1 MKKIIE
7 NIRKDKVIHY
17 IIIIAASLI
26 AAIPLIN
33 LRIYGTDDGYV
44 HMLRIFGME
53 QILKEQNFPPF
64 IYSKFAN
71 GFGYAINLFYSP
83 IVTYGPLFFRI
94 FGLHYYTCLKLF
106 AYSTILIS
114 CFTMYNFLYEVS
126 KKREIAILGAV
137 IYAFIPYRLET
148 IFNRFAIGE
157 FTAYIFFPMLFHG
170 LFNLLKGDGK
180 KHYYIAIAAIG
191 LILTH
196 TISTEYSAIF
206 ALLYIIF
213 NFKQLKNKGVIRK
226 IVINVIF
233 ILAITTFFTVP
244 LMEHK
249 ILGNYVIFNSTSMK
263 SLPSDV
269 QNSTIKISQL
279 FKDIGEVNGVSFKIG
294 IPLIILT
301 LLGIVSYKKVDKNIR
316 SEYITFAVIAMISL
330 AMVTKL
336 FPWIIM
342 PKTLTTLQ
350 FAWRMLAFFEF
361 ALSIICAI
369 NLYYF
374 IDIICKKS
382 NKNSKN
388 TKVHTK
394 TENLY
399 NMLLLFAIIVIII
412 SMMKI
417 DYNYSYEKE
426 KFLTDEE
433 YETKINE
440 KNSIWSINREYLPEK
455 VDVKELGKSYLDYRE
470 DKVYV
475 LEGNATII
483 NEKKKDLQ
491 LEFDIENYKANTI
504 LELPYVYYLGY
515 KVTIEQKDN
524 EIKTKMTNTYNET
537 RIVKIDKKSTENIRT
552 LESNNGMLAIK
563 LDENIESAHITV
575 KYTGTTIEKVAYVI
589 SAISI
594 ITFIGYV
601 IYSKKQD
608 I

>member
-17 IIIIAASLI
+17 IIIIVASLI

-114 CFTMYNFLYEVS
+114 CFTMYNFLYDVS

-206 ALLYIIF
+206 ALLYIVF

-226 IVINVIF
+226 IAINVIF

-316 SEYITFAVIAMISL
+316 SEYITFTVIAMISL

-342 PKTLTTLQ
+342 PKILTTLQ
-350 FAWRMLAFFEF
+350 FAWRMQAFFEF

-382 NKNSKN
+382 SKNSKD

-399 NMLLLFAIIVIII
+399 NMLLLFAIIVIIT

-455 VDVKELGKSYLDYRE
+455 VDVKKLGKSYLDYRE
-470 DKVYV
+470 NRVYV
-475 LEGNATII
+475 LDGNATII
-483 NEKKKDLQ
+483 NEKKEDLQ

-504 LELPYVYYLGY
+504 LELPYIYYLGY
-515 KVTIEQKDN
+515 TVTTEQN
-524 EIKTKMTNTYNET
+524 E
-537 RIVKIDKKSTENIRT
+537 KIQVF
-552 LESNNGMLAIK
+552 ESDNGMLAIK

-575 KYTGTTIEKVAYVI
+575 KYTGTIIEKVSYLI

>member
-7 NIRKDKVIHY
+7 NIRKDKIIHY

-196 TISTEYSAIF
+196 TISTEYSVIF

-226 IVINVIF
+226 IAINVIF
-233 ILAITTFFTVP
+233 ILAITAFFTVP

-269 QNSTIKISQL
+269 QNSTIKILQL
-279 FKDIGEVNGVSFKIG
+279 FKDIGEVNGVSFKVG

-301 LLGIVSYKKVDKNIR
+301 LLGIVSYKKMDKNIK

-342 PKTLTTLQ
+342 PKILTTLQ

-382 NKNSKN
+382 SKNSKE

-399 NMLLLFAIIVIII
+399 NMLLLFAIIVIIT

-470 DKVYV
+470 NRVYV
-475 LEGNATII
+475 LDGNSTIT
-483 NEKKKDLQ
+483 NEKKKGLQ

-504 LELPYVYYLGY
+504 LELPYIYYLGY
-515 KVTIEQKDN
+515 TVTTEQN
-524 EIKTKMTNTYNET
+524 E
-537 RIVKIDKKSTENIRT
+537 KIQMF
-552 LESNNGMLAIK
+552 ESNNGMLAIK

-575 KYTGTTIEKVAYVI
+575 KYTGTTIEKVSYLI

>member
-1 MKKIIE
+1 
-7 NIRKDKVIHY
+7 
-17 IIIIAASLI
+17 
-26 AAIPLIN
+26 
-33 LRIYGTDDGYV
+33 
-44 HMLRIFGME
+44 MLRIFGME

-114 CFTMYNFLYEVS
+114 CFTMYNFLYDVS

-206 ALLYIIF
+206 ALLYIVF

-226 IVINVIF
+226 IAINVIF

-316 SEYITFAVIAMISL
+316 SEYITFTVIAMISL

-342 PKTLTTLQ
+342 PKILTTLQ
-350 FAWRMLAFFEF
+350 FAWRMQAFFEF

-382 NKNSKN
+382 SKNSKD

-399 NMLLLFAIIVIII
+399 NMLLLFAIIVIIT

-455 VDVKELGKSYLDYRE
+455 VDVKKLGKSYLDYRE
-470 DKVYV
+470 NRVYV
-475 LEGNATII
+475 LDGNATII
-483 NEKKKDLQ
+483 NEKKEDLQ

-504 LELPYVYYLGY
+504 LELPYIYYLGY
-515 KVTIEQKDN
+515 TVTTEQN
-524 EIKTKMTNTYNET
+524 E
-537 RIVKIDKKSTENIRT
+537 KIQVF
-552 LESNNGMLAIK
+552 ESDNGMLAIK

-575 KYTGTTIEKVAYVI
+575 KYTGTIIEKVSYLI

>member
-114 CFTMYNFLYEVS
+114 CFTMYNFLYDVS

-213 NFKQLKNKGVIRK
+213 NFKQLKNKGVIKK
-226 IVINVIF
+226 IAINVIF

-316 SEYITFAVIAMISL
+316 SEYITFTVIAMISL

-342 PKTLTTLQ
+342 PKILTTLQ

-374 IDIICKKS
+374 IDTICKKS
-382 NKNSKN
+382 SKNSKD

-399 NMLLLFAIIVIII
+399 NMLLLFAIIVIIT

-455 VDVKELGKSYLDYRE
+455 VDVKKLGKSYLDYRE
-470 DKVYV
+470 NRVYV
-475 LEGNATII
+475 LDGNATII
-483 NEKKKDLQ
+483 NEKKEDLQ

-504 LELPYVYYLGY
+504 LELPYIYYLGY
-515 KVTIEQKDN
+515 TVTTEQN
-524 EIKTKMTNTYNET
+524 E
-537 RIVKIDKKSTENIRT
+537 KIQVF
-552 LESNNGMLAIK
+552 ESDNGMLAIK

-575 KYTGTTIEKVAYVI
+575 KYTGTIIEKVSYLI

>member
-114 CFTMYNFLYEVS
+114 CFTMYNFLYDVS

-206 ALLYIIF
+206 ALLYIVF

-226 IVINVIF
+226 IAINVIF

-249 ILGNYVIFNSTSMK
+249 ILGNYVIFNSKSMR

-342 PKTLTTLQ
+342 PNILTTLQ

-374 IDIICKKS
+374 VDIICKKS

-601 IYSKKQD
+601 IYIKKQD

>member
-180 KHYYIAIAAIG
+180 KHYYIAISGVG

-196 TISTEYSAIF
+196 TISTEYSVLLAI
-206 ALLYIIF
+206 LYMILNIR
-213 NFKQLKNKGVIRK
+213 KLKNIEVWKK
-226 IVINVIF
+226 IGINLLI
-233 ILAITTFFTVP
+233 IITLTAFYTMP
-244 LMEHK
+244 IIEHK
-249 ILGNYVIFNSTSMK
+249 LFGNYTIFDSTSMR
-263 SLPSDV
+263 SLPSDL
-269 QNSTIKISQL
+269 QNASISITQL
-279 FKDIGEVNGVSFKIG
+279 FKDTTEPEGVDFNLE
-294 IPLIILT
+294 IPLVLFAI
-301 LLGIVSYKKVDKNIR
+301 LGIFVFKKI
-316 SEYITFAVIAMISL
+316 SEDLKPEYLKFLLIAVISL
-330 AMVTKL
+330 YMTNKL

-342 PKTLTTLQ
+342 PNVLTTLQ
-350 FAWRMLAFFEF
+350 FPWRMLAFFEF
-361 ALSIICAI
+361 ALSVLCAI
-369 NLYYF
+369 NIYTL
-374 IDIICKKS
+374 IEMIAK
-382 NKNSKN
+382 NK
-388 TKVHTK
+388 
-394 TENLY
+394 E
-399 NMLLLFAIIVIII
+399 LLRNILFTCFIVIISI
-412 SMMKI
+412 SMAKVN
-417 DYNYSYEKE
+417 YNYKYEAK
-426 KFLTDEE
+426 KTLSDEE
-433 YETKINE
+433 FE
-440 KNSIWSINREYLPEK
+440 KKRIVDEPLSIWSINREYLPLNMDK
-455 VDVKELGKSYLDYRE
+455 DYIEDRE
-470 DKVYV
+470 NSTIV
-475 LEGNATII
+475 LQGQAEIS
-483 NEKKKDLQ
+483 NEQKNGLN
-491 LEFDIENYKANTI
+491 LEFDVENVEEGTV
-504 LELPYVYYLGY
+504 LELPYIYYLGY
-515 KVTIEQKDN
+515 QAEIQEFSESNDSII
-524 EIKTKMTNTYNET
+524 EIKSKTFE
-537 RIVKIDKKSTENIRT
+537 SENHFV
-552 LESNNGMLAIK
+552 AIK
-563 LDENIESAHITV
+563 LGNNIQKAHIVV
-575 KYTGTTIEKVAYVI
+575 KYKGTIVEKVGYIISGLSTVI
-589 SAISI
+589 I
-594 ITFIGYV
+594 IV
-601 IYSKKQD
+601 ICIIKKRKD
-608 I
+608 KKNEGRKA

>member
-126 KKREIAILGAV
+126 KKREIAILGAL

-206 ALLYIIF
+206 ALLYIVF

-226 IVINVIF
+226 IAINVIF

-249 ILGNYVIFNSTSMK
+249 ILGNYVIFNSKSMK

-279 FKDIGEVNGVSFKIG
+279 FKDIGEVNGVSFKVG
-294 IPLIILT
+294 IPLIILM
-301 LLGIVSYKKVDKNIR
+301 LLGIVSYKKMDKNIK

-342 PKTLTTLQ
+342 PKILTTLQ

-382 NKNSKN
+382 SKNSKD

-399 NMLLLFAIIVIII
+399 NMLLLFAIIVIIT

-455 VDVKELGKSYLDYRE
+455 VDVKKLGTSYLDYRE
-470 DKVYV
+470 NRVYV
-475 LEGNATII
+475 LDGNSTIT
-483 NEKKKDLQ
+483 NEKKKGLQ

-504 LELPYVYYLGY
+504 LELPYTYYLGY
-515 KVTIEQKDN
+515 TVTTEQN
-524 EIKTKMTNTYNET
+524 E
-537 RIVKIDKKSTENIRT
+537 KIQMF
-552 LESNNGMLAIK
+552 ESDNGMLAIK

-575 KYTGTTIEKVAYVI
+575 KYTGTIIEKVSYLI

>member
-114 CFTMYNFLYEVS
+114 CFTMYNFLYDVS

-350 FAWRMLAFFEF
+350 FAWRLLAFFEF
-361 ALSIICAI
+361 ALSIICVI

-374 IDIICKKS
+374 VDIICKKS

-433 YETKINE
+433 YERKINE

-601 IYSKKQD
+601 IYIKKQD

>member
-114 CFTMYNFLYEVS
+114 CFTMYNFLYDVS

-206 ALLYIIF
+206 ALLYIVF

-226 IVINVIF
+226 IAINVIF
-233 ILAITTFFTVP
+233 ILAITAFFTVP

-316 SEYITFAVIAMISL
+316 SEYITFTVIAMISL

-382 NKNSKN
+382 SKNSKD

-399 NMLLLFAIIVIII
+399 NMLLLFAIIVIIT

-455 VDVKELGKSYLDYRE
+455 VDVKKLGKSYLDYRE
-470 DKVYV
+470 NRVYV
-475 LEGNATII
+475 LDGNATII
-483 NEKKKDLQ
+483 NEKKEDLQ

-504 LELPYVYYLGY
+504 LELPYIYYLGY
-515 KVTIEQKDN
+515 TVTTEQN
-524 EIKTKMTNTYNET
+524 E
-537 RIVKIDKKSTENIRT
+537 KIQVF
-552 LESNNGMLAIK
+552 ESDNGMLAIK

-575 KYTGTTIEKVAYVI
+575 KYTGTTIEKVSYLI

>member
-126 KKREIAILGAV
+126 KKREIAILGAI

-180 KHYYIAIAAIG
+180 KHYYIAISAIG

-342 PKTLTTLQ
+342 PNILTTLQ

-374 IDIICKKS
+374 VDIICKKS

-601 IYSKKQD
+601 IYIKKQD

>member
-114 CFTMYNFLYEVS
+114 CFTMYNFLYDVS

-206 ALLYIIF
+206 ALLYIVF

-226 IVINVIF
+226 IAINVIF

-316 SEYITFAVIAMISL
+316 SEYITFTVIAMISL

-342 PKTLTTLQ
+342 PKILTTLQ
-350 FAWRMLAFFEF
+350 FAWRMQAFFEF

-382 NKNSKN
+382 SKNSKD

-399 NMLLLFAIIVIII
+399 NMLLLFAIIVIIT

-455 VDVKELGKSYLDYRE
+455 VDVKKLGKSYLDYRE
-470 DKVYV
+470 NRVYV
-475 LEGNATII
+475 LDGNATII
-483 NEKKKDLQ
+483 NEKKEDLQ

-504 LELPYVYYLGY
+504 LELPYIYYLGY
-515 KVTIEQKDN
+515 TVTTEQN
-524 EIKTKMTNTYNET
+524 E
-537 RIVKIDKKSTENIRT
+537 KIQVF
-552 LESNNGMLAIK
+552 ESDNGMLAIK

-575 KYTGTTIEKVAYVI
+575 KYTGTIIEKVSYLI
-589 SAISI
+589 SAISV

>member
-114 CFTMYNFLYEVS
+114 CFTMYNFLYDVS

-206 ALLYIIF
+206 ALLYIVF

-226 IVINVIF
+226 IAINVIF

-316 SEYITFAVIAMISL
+316 SEYITFTVIAMISL

-342 PKTLTTLQ
+342 PKILTTLQ
-350 FAWRMLAFFEF
+350 FAWRMQAFFEF

-382 NKNSKN
+382 SKNSKD

-399 NMLLLFAIIVIII
+399 NMLLLFAIIVIIT

-455 VDVKELGKSYLDYRE
+455 VDVKKLGKSYLDYRE
-470 DKVYV
+470 NRVYV
-475 LEGNATII
+475 LDGNATII
-483 NEKKKDLQ
+483 NEKKEDLQ

-504 LELPYVYYLGY
+504 LELPYTYYLGY
-515 KVTIEQKDN
+515 TVTTEQNK
-524 EIKTKMTNTYNET
+524 
-537 RIVKIDKKSTENIRT
+537 KIQMF
-552 LESNNGMLAIK
+552 ESDNGMLAIK

-575 KYTGTTIEKVAYVI
+575 KYTGTIIEKVSYLI
-589 SAISI
+589 SAISV
-594 ITFIGYV
+594 ITFVGYV

>member
-26 AAIPLIN
+26 AAIQLIN

-126 KKREIAILGAV
+126 KKREIATLGAV

-206 ALLYIIF
+206 ALLYIVF

-226 IVINVIF
+226 IAINVIF
-233 ILAITTFFTVP
+233 ILAITAFFTVP

-263 SLPSDV
+263 SLPIDV

-316 SEYITFAVIAMISL
+316 SEYITFTAIAMISL

-374 IDIICKKS
+374 VEMIAKDK
-382 NKNSKN
+382 
-388 TKVHTK
+388 
-394 TENLY
+394 ENLY
-399 NMLLLFAIIVIII
+399 NVLFAISIALIIV
-412 SMMKI
+412 SMVKI
-417 DYNYSYEKE
+417 DYNYSYEDE
-426 KFLTDEE
+426 KNLTDEE
-433 YETKINE
+433 YEAQIAE
-440 KNSIWSINREYLPEK
+440 KTSIWSINRDYLPKK
-455 VDVKELGKSYLDYRE
+455 VDTKALGKSYLDYRE
-470 DKVYV
+470 NKVYV
-475 LEGNATII
+475 LDGNATII

-504 LELPYVYYLGY
+504 LELPYIYYLGY
-515 KVTIEQKDN
+515 TVTTEQN
-524 EIKTKMTNTYNET
+524 E
-537 RIVKIDKKSTENIRT
+537 KIQMF
-552 LESNNGMLAIK
+552 ESDNGMLAIK

-575 KYTGTTIEKVAYVI
+575 KYTGTTIEKVSYLI
-589 SAISI
+589 LAISI

>member
-114 CFTMYNFLYEVS
+114 CFTMYNFLYDVS

-233 ILAITTFFTVP
+233 ILAITAFFTVP

-249 ILGNYVIFNSTSMK
+249 ILGNYVIFNSTSMR

-269 QNSTIKISQL
+269 QNSTIDVLQL
-279 FKDIGEVNGVSFKIG
+279 FKDSGEVNGVSFKIG

-342 PKTLTTLQ
+342 PNILTTLQ
-350 FAWRMLAFFEF
+350 FAWRMLAFSEF

-374 IDIICKKS
+374 VDIICKKS

-601 IYSKKQD
+601 IYIKKQD

>member
-114 CFTMYNFLYEVS
+114 CFTMYNFLYDVS

-601 IYSKKQD
+601 IYIKKQD

>member
-44 HMLRIFGME
+44 HMLRIFGMG

-342 PKTLTTLQ
+342 PNILTTLQ

-374 IDIICKKS
+374 VDIICKKS

-601 IYSKKQD
+601 IYIKKQD

>member
-196 TISTEYSAIF
+196 TISTEYSVIF

-213 NFKQLKNKGVIRK
+213 NFKQLKNKEVIKK
-226 IVINVIF
+226 IAINVIF
-233 ILAITTFFTVP
+233 ILAITAFFTVP

-249 ILGNYVIFNSTSMK
+249 ILGNYVIFNSTSMR

-342 PKTLTTLQ
+342 PNILTTLQ

-382 NKNSKN
+382 SKNSKE

-399 NMLLLFAIIVIII
+399 NMLLLFAIIVIIT

-470 DKVYV
+470 NRVYV
-475 LEGNATII
+475 LDGNSTIT
-483 NEKKKDLQ
+483 NEKKKGLQ

-524 EIKTKMTNTYNET
+524 EMKTKMTNTYNET
-537 RIVKIDKKSTENIRT
+537 RIVKIDKKSTENIQT
-552 LESNNGMLAIK
+552 FESNNGMLAIK
-563 LDENIESAHITV
+563 LDKNIESAHITV
-575 KYTGTTIEKVAYVI
+575 KYTGTKIEKIAYVI

>member
-114 CFTMYNFLYEVS
+114 CFTMYNFLYDVS

-206 ALLYIIF
+206 ALLYIVF

-226 IVINVIF
+226 IAINVIF

-301 LLGIVSYKKVDKNIR
+301 LLGIVSYKNVDKNIR

-342 PKTLTTLQ
+342 PNILTTLQ

-374 IDIICKKS
+374 VDIICKKS

-601 IYSKKQD
+601 IYIKKQD

>member
-114 CFTMYNFLYEVS
+114 CFTMYNFLYDVS

-206 ALLYIIF
+206 ALLYIVF

-226 IVINVIF
+226 IAINVIF

-301 LLGIVSYKKVDKNIR
+301 LLGIVSYKKLDKNIR

-350 FAWRMLAFFEF
+350 FAWRMQAFFEF

-382 NKNSKN
+382 SKNSKD

-399 NMLLLFAIIVIII
+399 NMLLLFAIIVIIT

-455 VDVKELGKSYLDYRE
+455 VDVKKLGKSYLDYRE
-470 DKVYV
+470 NRVYV
-475 LEGNATII
+475 LDGNATII
-483 NEKKKDLQ
+483 NEKKEDLQ

-504 LELPYVYYLGY
+504 LELPYIYYLGY
-515 KVTIEQKDN
+515 TVTTEQN
-524 EIKTKMTNTYNET
+524 E
-537 RIVKIDKKSTENIRT
+537 KIQVF
-552 LESNNGMLAIK
+552 ESDNGMLAIK

-575 KYTGTTIEKVAYVI
+575 KYTGTIIEKVSYLI

>member
-1 MKKIIE
+1 MKTILE
-7 NIRKDKVIHY
+7 DIRKDKVIHY
-17 IIIIAASLI
+17 IIIIMASLI
-26 AAIPLIN
+26 ASIPLIN
-33 LRIYGTDDGYV
+33 LRIYGTDDGLV
-44 HMLRIFGME
+44 HMLRIFGTE
-53 QILKEQNFPPF
+53 QILKEGIFPPF

-83 IVTYGPLFFRI
+83 FVTYGPLFFRI

-106 AYSTILIS
+106 AYCTILIS

-180 KHYYIAIAAIG
+180 KHYYIAISAIG

-206 ALLYIIF
+206 ALIYILL
-213 NFKQLKNKGVIRK
+213 NFKQLKNKEVIKK
-226 IVINVIF
+226 IAINVIC
-233 ILAITTFFTVP
+233 ILTITAFFTVP

-249 ILGNYVIFNSTSMK
+249 ILGNYVIFNSSSMR

-279 FKDIGEVNGVSFKIG
+279 FKDVGEVNGVSFKIG

-301 LLGIVSYKKVDKNIR
+301 LLGIVSYKKMDKNIKN
-316 SEYITFAVIAMISL
+316 EYIAFAVIATISL
-330 AMVTKL
+330 VMVTKL

-342 PKTLTTLQ
+342 PKILTTLQ

-361 ALSIICAI
+361 TLSIICAI

-374 IDIICKKS
+374 IEMIAKKNTENKENKKS
-382 NKNSKN
+382 YQKMGK
-388 TKVHTK
+388 
-394 TENLY
+394 LY
-399 NMLLLFAIIVIII
+399 NTLFAISIVVIIV
-412 SMMKI
+412 SMVKI
-417 DYNYSYEKE
+417 DYNYSYEAE
-426 KFLTDEE
+426 KNLTDEE
-433 YETKINE
+433 YEAQIAE

-455 VDVKELGKSYLDYRE
+455 VDTKALGKSYIDHR
-470 DKVYV
+470 DDRVYV
-475 LEGNATII
+475 LDGNATIT
-483 NEKKKDLQ
+483 NEKKENLQ
-491 LEFDIENYKANTI
+491 LEFDIKDYEANTI
-504 LELPYVYYLGY
+504 LELPYIYYLGY
-515 KVTIEQKDN
+515 TVTIEQENN
-524 EIKTKMTNTYNET
+524 EFETKISNTYNEK
-537 RIVKIDKKSTENIRT
+537 RSVKVDKKSTENIQT
-552 LESNNGMLAIK
+552 FESDNGMLAIK
-563 LDENIESAHITV
+563 LDKNIESAHITV
-575 KYTGTTIEKVAYVI
+575 KYTGTRIEKVAYVI

-594 ITFIGYV
+594 IIFIGYV
-601 IYSKKQD
+601 IYSKKKG

>member
-114 CFTMYNFLYEVS
+114 CFTMYNFLYDVS

-148 IFNRFAIGE
+148 IFNRFAIG
-157 FTAYIFFPMLFHG
+157 
-170 LFNLLKGDGK
+170 
-180 KHYYIAIAAIG
+180 

-206 ALLYIIF
+206 ALLYIVF

-226 IVINVIF
+226 IAINVIF

-316 SEYITFAVIAMISL
+316 SEYITFTVIAMISL

-342 PKTLTTLQ
+342 PKILTTLQ
-350 FAWRMLAFFEF
+350 FAWRMQAFFEF

-382 NKNSKN
+382 SKNSKD

-399 NMLLLFAIIVIII
+399 NMLLLFAIIVIIT

-455 VDVKELGKSYLDYRE
+455 VDVKKLGKSYLDYRE
-470 DKVYV
+470 NRVYV
-475 LEGNATII
+475 LDGNATII
-483 NEKKKDLQ
+483 NEKKEDLQ

-504 LELPYVYYLGY
+504 LELPYIYYLGY
-515 KVTIEQKDN
+515 TVTTEQN
-524 EIKTKMTNTYNET
+524 E
-537 RIVKIDKKSTENIRT
+537 KIQVF
-552 LESNNGMLAIK
+552 ESDNGMLAIK

-575 KYTGTTIEKVAYVI
+575 KYTGTIIEKVSYLI

>member
-126 KKREIAILGAV
+126 KKREIATLGAV

-206 ALLYIIF
+206 VIPAILLVFDKVIIHTSIG
-213 NFKQLKNKGVIRK
+213 FKQLKNKGVIRK
-226 IVINVIF
+226 IAINVIF
-233 ILAITTFFTVP
+233 ILAITAFFTVP

-263 SLPSDV
+263 SLPIDV

-316 SEYITFAVIAMISL
+316 SEYITFTAIAMISL

-374 IDIICKKS
+374 VEMIAKDK
-382 NKNSKN
+382 
-388 TKVHTK
+388 
-394 TENLY
+394 ENLY
-399 NMLLLFAIIVIII
+399 NVLFAISIALIIV
-412 SMMKI
+412 SMVKI
-417 DYNYSYEKE
+417 DYNYSYEDE
-426 KFLTDEE
+426 KNLTDEE
-433 YETKINE
+433 YEAQIAE
-440 KNSIWSINREYLPEK
+440 KTSIWSINRDYLPKK
-455 VDVKELGKSYLDYRE
+455 VDTKALGKSYLDYRE
-470 DKVYV
+470 NKVYV
-475 LEGNATII
+475 LDGNATII

-504 LELPYVYYLGY
+504 LELPYIYYLGY
-515 KVTIEQKDN
+515 TVTTEQN
-524 EIKTKMTNTYNET
+524 E
-537 RIVKIDKKSTENIRT
+537 KIQMF
-552 LESNNGMLAIK
+552 ESDNGMLAIK

-575 KYTGTTIEKVAYVI
+575 KYTGTTIEKVSYLI

>member
-114 CFTMYNFLYEVS
+114 CFTMYNFLYDVS

-206 ALLYIIF
+206 ALLYIVF

-226 IVINVIF
+226 IAINVIF

-316 SEYITFAVIAMISL
+316 SEYITFTVIAMISL

-342 PKTLTTLQ
+342 PNILTTLQ

-382 NKNSKN
+382 SKNSKD

-399 NMLLLFAIIVIII
+399 NMLLLFAIIVIIT

-455 VDVKELGKSYLDYRE
+455 VDVKKLGKSYLDYRE
-470 DKVYV
+470 NRVYV
-475 LEGNATII
+475 LDGNATII
-483 NEKKKDLQ
+483 NEKKEDLQ

-504 LELPYVYYLGY
+504 LELPYIYYLGY
-515 KVTIEQKDN
+515 TVTTEQN
-524 EIKTKMTNTYNET
+524 E
-537 RIVKIDKKSTENIRT
+537 KIQVF
-552 LESNNGMLAIK
+552 ESDNGMLAIK

-575 KYTGTTIEKVAYVI
+575 KYTGTIIEKVSYLI

>member
-114 CFTMYNFLYEVS
+114 CFTMYNFLYDVS

-206 ALLYIIF
+206 ALLYIVF

-226 IVINVIF
+226 IAINVIF

-382 NKNSKN
+382 SKNSKD

-399 NMLLLFAIIVIII
+399 NMLLLFAIIVIIT

-470 DKVYV
+470 NRVYV
-475 LEGNATII
+475 LDGNSTIT
-483 NEKKKDLQ
+483 NEKKKGLQ

-504 LELPYVYYLGY
+504 LELPYIYYLGY
-515 KVTIEQKDN
+515 TVTTEQN
-524 EIKTKMTNTYNET
+524 E
-537 RIVKIDKKSTENIRT
+537 KIQMF
-552 LESNNGMLAIK
+552 ESDNGMLAIK

-575 KYTGTTIEKVAYVI
+575 KYTGTTIEKVSYLI

>member
-114 CFTMYNFLYEVS
+114 CFTMYNFLYDVS

-206 ALLYIIF
+206 ALLYIVF

-226 IVINVIF
+226 IAINVIF
-233 ILAITTFFTVP
+233 ILAITAFFTVP

-316 SEYITFAVIAMISL
+316 SEYITFTVIAMISL

-350 FAWRMLAFFEF
+350 FAWRMQAFFEF

-382 NKNSKN
+382 SKNSKD

-399 NMLLLFAIIVIII
+399 NMLLLFAIIVIIT

-455 VDVKELGKSYLDYRE
+455 VDVKKLGKSYLDYRE
-470 DKVYV
+470 NRVYV
-475 LEGNATII
+475 LDGNATII
-483 NEKKKDLQ
+483 NEKKEDLQ

-504 LELPYVYYLGY
+504 LELPYIYYLGY
-515 KVTIEQKDN
+515 TVTTEQN
-524 EIKTKMTNTYNET
+524 E
-537 RIVKIDKKSTENIRT
+537 KIQVF
-552 LESNNGMLAIK
+552 ESDNGMLAIK

-575 KYTGTTIEKVAYVI
+575 KYTGTIIEKVSYLI

>member
-114 CFTMYNFLYEVS
+114 CFTMYNFLYDVS

-213 NFKQLKNKGVIRK
+213 NFKQLKNKGVIKK

-233 ILAITTFFTVP
+233 ILAITAFFTVP

-249 ILGNYVIFNSTSMK
+249 ILGNYVIFNSTSMR

-342 PKTLTTLQ
+342 PNILTTLQ

-382 NKNSKN
+382 SKNSKD

-399 NMLLLFAIIVIII
+399 NMLLLFAIIVIIT

-455 VDVKELGKSYLDYRE
+455 VDVKKLGKSYLDYRE
-470 DKVYV
+470 NRVYV
-475 LEGNATII
+475 LDGNATII
-483 NEKKKDLQ
+483 NEKKEDLQ

-504 LELPYVYYLGY
+504 LELPYIYYLGY
-515 KVTIEQKDN
+515 TVTTEQN
-524 EIKTKMTNTYNET
+524 E
-537 RIVKIDKKSTENIRT
+537 KIQVF
-552 LESNNGMLAIK
+552 ESDNGMLAIK

-575 KYTGTTIEKVAYVI
+575 KYTGTIIEKVSYLI

>member
-1 MKKIIE
+1 MKKILE
-7 NIRKDKVIHY
+7 NIRKDKIIHY
-17 IIIIAASLI
+17 IIIITASLI

-44 HMLRIFGME
+44 HMLRIFGTE
-53 QILKEQNFPPF
+53 QILKAGIFPPF

-83 IVTYGPLFFRI
+83 FVTYGPLFFKI

-170 LFNLLKGDGK
+170 LFNLLKGDQK
-180 KHYYIAIAAIG
+180 KHYYIAISAIG

-206 ALLYIIF
+206 ALLYIVF
-213 NFKQLKNKGVIRK
+213 NFRQLKNKEVIKK
-226 IVINVIF
+226 IAINVIF
-233 ILAITTFFTVP
+233 ILAITAFFTVP

-301 LLGIVSYKKVDKNIR
+301 LLGIVSYKKMDKNIK

-336 FPWIIM
+336 FPWTIM
-342 PKTLTTLQ
+342 PKILTTLQ
-350 FAWRMLAFFEF
+350 FAWRMLSFFEF

-374 IDIICKKS
+374 VEMIAKDK
-382 NKNSKN
+382 
-388 TKVHTK
+388 
-394 TENLY
+394 ENLY
-399 NMLLLFAIIVIII
+399 NVLFAISIVLIIV
-412 SMMKI
+412 SMVKI
-417 DYNYSYEKE
+417 DYNYSYEDE
-426 KFLTDEE
+426 KKLTDEE
-433 YETKINE
+433 YEAQIAE
-440 KNSIWSINREYLPEK
+440 KTSIWLINRDYLPKK
-455 VDVKELGKSYLDYRE
+455 VDTKALGKSYLDYRE
-470 DKVYV
+470 NKVYV
-475 LEGNATII
+475 LDGNATII

-524 EIKTKMTNTYNET
+524 EMETKMTNTYNET
-537 RIVKIDKKSTENIRT
+537 RIIKIDKKSTENIQT
-552 LESNNGMLAIK
+552 LESDNGMLAIK
-563 LDENIESAHITV
+563 LDKNIESAHITV
-575 KYTGTTIEKVAYVI
+575 KYTGTTIEKVSYLI

-608 I
+608 M

>member
-1 MKKIIE
+1 MKKILE
-7 NIRKDKVIHY
+7 DIRKDKIIHY
-17 IIIIAASLI
+17 IIIITVSLI
-26 AAIPLIN
+26 ASIPLIN

-44 HMLRIFGME
+44 HMLRIFGTE
-53 QILKEQNFPPF
+53 QILKAGVFPPF

-83 IVTYGPLFFRI
+83 FVTYGPLFFRI

-170 LFNLLKGDGK
+170 LFNLLKGDRK
-180 KHYYIAIAAIG
+180 KHYYIAISAIG

-206 ALLYIIF
+206 ALLYIVF
-213 NFKQLKNKGVIRK
+213 NFRQLKNKEVIRK
-226 IVINVIF
+226 IAINVIF
-233 ILAITTFFTVP
+233 ILASTAFFMVP

-249 ILGNYVIFNSTSMK
+249 ILGNYVIFNSTSMR

-279 FKDIGEVNGVSFKIG
+279 FKDIGEVNGVSFKVG
-294 IPLIILT
+294 IPLIVLT
-301 LLGIVSYKKVDKNIR
+301 LLGIVSYKKIDKNIK

-342 PKTLTTLQ
+342 PKILTTLQ

-374 IDIICKKS
+374 VEMIAKDK
-382 NKNSKN
+382 
-388 TKVHTK
+388 
-394 TENLY
+394 ENLY
-399 NMLLLFAIIVIII
+399 NVLFAISIALIMV
-412 SMMKI
+412 SMVKI
-417 DYNYSYEKE
+417 DYNYSYEDE
-426 KFLTDEE
+426 KNLTDEE
-433 YETKINE
+433 YEAQIAE
-440 KNSIWSINREYLPEK
+440 KTSIWSINRDYLPQK
-455 VDVKELGKSYLDYRE
+455 VDTKALGKSYLDYRE
-470 DKVYV
+470 NKVYV
-475 LEGNATII
+475 LDGNATII
-483 NEKKKDLQ
+483 NEKKEDLQ

-524 EIKTKMTNTYNET
+524 EMETKMTNTYNET
-537 RIVKIDKKSTENIRT
+537 RIIKIDKKSTENIQT
-552 LESNNGMLAIK
+552 LESDNGMLAIK
-563 LDENIESAHITV
+563 LDKNIESAHITV
-575 KYTGTTIEKVAYVI
+575 KYTGTTIEKVSYLI

-608 I
+608 M

>member
-342 PKTLTTLQ
+342 PNILTTLQ

-374 IDIICKKS
+374 VDIICKKS

-563 LDENIESAHITV
+563 LDENIESSHITV
-575 KYTGTTIEKVAYVI
+575 KYTGTIIEKVSYLI

-601 IYSKKQD
+601 IHSKKQD

>member
-114 CFTMYNFLYEVS
+114 CFTMYNFLYDVS

-350 FAWRMLAFFEF
+350 FAWRLLAFFEF

-374 IDIICKKS
+374 VDIICKKS

-433 YETKINE
+433 YERKINE

-475 LEGNATII
+475 LEWNATII

-601 IYSKKQD
+601 IYIKKQD

>member
-206 ALLYIIF
+206 ALLYIVF

-226 IVINVIF
+226 IAINVIF

-249 ILGNYVIFNSTSMK
+249 ILGNYVIFNSKSMK

-279 FKDIGEVNGVSFKIG
+279 FKDIGEVNGVSFKVG
-294 IPLIILT
+294 IPLIILM
-301 LLGIVSYKKVDKNIR
+301 LLGIVSYKKMDKNIK

-342 PKTLTTLQ
+342 PKILTTLQ

-382 NKNSKN
+382 SKNSKD

-399 NMLLLFAIIVIII
+399 NMLLLFAIIVIIT

-455 VDVKELGKSYLDYRE
+455 VDVKKLGTSYLDYRE
-470 DKVYV
+470 NRVYV
-475 LEGNATII
+475 LDGNSTIT
-483 NEKKKDLQ
+483 NEKKKGLQ

-504 LELPYVYYLGY
+504 LELPYTYYLGY
-515 KVTIEQKDN
+515 TVTTEQN
-524 EIKTKMTNTYNET
+524 E
-537 RIVKIDKKSTENIRT
+537 KIQMF
-552 LESNNGMLAIK
+552 ESDNGMLAIK

-575 KYTGTTIEKVAYVI
+575 KYTGTIIEKVSYLI
-589 SAISI
+589 SAISV
-594 ITFIGYV
+594 ITFVGYV
-601 IYSKKQD
+601 IHSKKQD

>member
-7 NIRKDKVIHY
+7 NIRKDKIIHY

-114 CFTMYNFLYEVS
+114 CFTMYNFLYDVS

-206 ALLYIIF
+206 ALLYIVF

-226 IVINVIF
+226 IAINVIF

-316 SEYITFAVIAMISL
+316 SEYITFTVIAMISL

-342 PKTLTTLQ
+342 PKILTTLQ
-350 FAWRMLAFFEF
+350 FAWRMQAFFEF

-382 NKNSKN
+382 SKNSKD

-399 NMLLLFAIIVIII
+399 NMLLLFAIIVIIT

-455 VDVKELGKSYLDYRE
+455 VDVKKLGKSYLDYRE
-470 DKVYV
+470 NRVYV
-475 LEGNATII
+475 LDGNATII
-483 NEKKKDLQ
+483 NEKKEDLQ

-504 LELPYVYYLGY
+504 LELPYIYYLGY
-515 KVTIEQKDN
+515 TVTTEQN
-524 EIKTKMTNTYNET
+524 E
-537 RIVKIDKKSTENIRT
+537 KIQVF
-552 LESNNGMLAIK
+552 ESDNGMLAIK

-575 KYTGTTIEKVAYVI
+575 KYTGTIIEKVSYLI

>member
-126 KKREIAILGAV
+126 KKREIATLGAV

-206 ALLYIIF
+206 ALLYIVF

-226 IVINVIF
+226 IAINVIF
-233 ILAITTFFTVP
+233 ILAITAFFTVP

-263 SLPSDV
+263 SLPIDV

-316 SEYITFAVIAMISL
+316 SEYITFTAIAMISL

-382 NKNSKN
+382 SKNSKD

-399 NMLLLFAIIVIII
+399 NMLLLFAIIVIIT

-455 VDVKELGKSYLDYRE
+455 VDVKKLGKSYLDYRE
-470 DKVYV
+470 NRVYV
-475 LEGNATII
+475 LDGNATII
-483 NEKKKDLQ
+483 NEKKEDLQ

-504 LELPYVYYLGY
+504 LELPYIYYLGY
-515 KVTIEQKDN
+515 TVTTEQN
-524 EIKTKMTNTYNET
+524 E
-537 RIVKIDKKSTENIRT
+537 KIQVF
-552 LESNNGMLAIK
+552 ESDNGMLAIK

-575 KYTGTTIEKVAYVI
+575 KYTGTIIEKVSYLI

>member
-114 CFTMYNFLYEVS
+114 CFTMYNFLYDVS

-206 ALLYIIF
+206 ALLYIVF

-226 IVINVIF
+226 IAINVIF

-316 SEYITFAVIAMISL
+316 SEYITFTVIAMISL

-342 PKTLTTLQ
+342 PKILTTLQ
-350 FAWRMLAFFEF
+350 FAWRMQAFFEF

-382 NKNSKN
+382 SKNSKD
-388 TKVHTK
+388 TKVHAK

-399 NMLLLFAIIVIII
+399 NMLLLFAIIVIIT

-455 VDVKELGKSYLDYRE
+455 VDVKKLGKSYLDYRE
-470 DKVYV
+470 NRVYV
-475 LEGNATII
+475 LDGNATII
-483 NEKKKDLQ
+483 NEKKEDLQ

-504 LELPYVYYLGY
+504 LELPYIYYLGY
-515 KVTIEQKDN
+515 TVTTEQN
-524 EIKTKMTNTYNET
+524 E
-537 RIVKIDKKSTENIRT
+537 KIQVF
-552 LESNNGMLAIK
+552 ESDNGMLAIK

-575 KYTGTTIEKVAYVI
+575 KYTGTIIEKVSYLI